1 MLTLEMMKS
10 SIITSALV
18 HIMLLT
24 TAMSQELPKE
34 ISIDTLNHVNIVGR
48 IGVHLGKAVVVD
60 VVVSNDDQSNSKAA
74 QGHYFLEVKTVD
86 GVPLKSKVFMRFEVR
101 GGNTDDDDLFGGG
114 AGSGAFRIP
123 TNSYELYRL
132 KHGRQATE
140 LSSKDISE
148 LEKGFIGRQY
158 RLLAYETGGYS
169 GLPKGLPTHYPVW
182 QDHGFAFSSYLMVL
196 GEHK

>member
-1 MLTLEMMKS
+1 MKS
-10 SIITSALV
+10 SLVISALV

-24 TAMSQELPKE
+24 TAMSQELPGK
-34 ISIDTLNHVNIVGR
+34 ISIDTLNHVRIVGR

-60 VVVSNDDQSNSKAA
+60 VVVSKDDHSGSKAA
-74 QGHYFLEVKTVD
+74 QGHYFLEVRTVD
-86 GVPLKSKVFMRFEVR
+86 GIPLKSRVFMRFQVR
-101 GGNTDDDDLFGGG
+101 GGNMDDDDPFGGG
-114 AGSGAFRIP
+114 AGGGAFRIP
-123 TNSYELYRL
+123 TNSFELYRL
-132 KHGRQATE
+132 KHGREAKE

-169 GLPKGLPTHYPVW
+169 GLPKGLPTAYPVW